1 MRFQSS
7 NTVSYLLNKLQNA
20 SVSILLSG
28 HDGHPLLLTETKYSN
43 LCALCEHPEV
53 CDYPDK
59 YSGYDG
65 ALRCL
70 SEHGGQV
77 AWTKVYYV
85 KKHFGVRNPTITLCL
100 QAP

>member
-1 MRFQSS
+1 MLF
-7 NTVSYLLNKLQNA
+7 LLN
-20 SVSILLSG
+20 G
-28 HDGHPLLLTETKYSN
+28 HSLLLAETKYSN

-85 KKHFGVRNPTITLCL
+85 KKHFGVGNQHDHIWWLKDPFSGSMKTRHI
-100 QAP
+100 